1 MTAKRDPSARLVEVR
16 MTPEL
21 RAQIDDFRF
30 ERRIASRGEAM
41 RRLVEMGLEIAKAA
55 ADKRRS

>member
-1 MTAKRDPSARLVEVR
+1 MTAKRDSSVRLVEVR

-30 ERRIASRGEAM
+30 ERRIASRGEAT
-41 RRLVEMGLEIAKAA
+41 RQLVEKGLEITKAA
-55 ADKRRS
+55 PNTRRS

>member
-1 MTAKRDPSARLVEVR
+1 MTAKRDASVRLVEVR

-21 RAQIDDFRF
+21 RERIDDFRF

-41 RRLVEMGLEIAKAA
+41 RQLVEMGLEITKAA